1 MVTTTSYGKE
11 IAWIGNVVVNE
22 AARGRHIG
30 QKLIEHAV
38 AYLRGSGIRK
48 IALYCML
55 KNVRFYQKL
64 GFVRDVRFVRLHRK
78 PQFDRYQSEHDR
90 NFAENL
96 LPRMLMVDKKAF
108 GADRSKLL
116 RLLLTEN
123 RHGVIFDSDN
133 KSFLVVKTYK
143 EMSEFGPWVGTA
155 SYDENDVKLIKR
167 ITSQYRGK
175 PIEASCLVSNRRVLN
190 GLKRDAFRVTNVG
203 YRMCYAKKH
212 KIGYDQANFLL
223 GFLDKG

>member
-1 MVTTTSYGKE
+1 
-11 IAWIGNVVVNE
+11 
-22 AARGRHIG
+22 
-30 QKLIEHAV
+30 
-38 AYLRGSGIRK
+38 
-48 IALYCML
+48 ML
-55 KNVRFYQKL
+55 T
-64 GFVRDVRFVRLHRK
+64 
-78 PQFDRYQSEHDR
+78 
-90 NFAENL
+90 
-96 LPRMLMVDKKAF
+96 VDKRAF

-155 SYDENDVKLIKR
+155 PYDENDGELIKH

-190 GLKRDAFRVTNVG
+190 GLKRDGFRVTNVG
-203 YRMCYAKKH
+203 FRMWYAKKQ